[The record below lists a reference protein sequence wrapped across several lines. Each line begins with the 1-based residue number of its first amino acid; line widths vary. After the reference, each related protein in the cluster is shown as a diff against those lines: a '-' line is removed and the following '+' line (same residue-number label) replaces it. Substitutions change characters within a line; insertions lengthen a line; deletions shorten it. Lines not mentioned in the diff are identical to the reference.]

1 VVDDALEARGG
12 VLGGADEA
20 SGQAVV
26 VRLDGPVLEVF
37 HETGSDRF
45 HTSLITEV
53 GLVEH
58 PSPIGTALA
67 VRSARTGLV
76 VPVHFEVD
84 ERAKLE
90 VIVGRVRSGR

>member
-1 VVDDALEARGG
+1 MVDDALEARGG
-12 VLGGADEA
+12 VLGGADGA

-26 VRLDGPVLEVF
+26 VRLAGPVLEVF
-37 HETGSDRF
+37 HETGSERF
-45 HTSLITEV
+45 HTSMVTEF

-58 PSPIGTALA
+58 PSPVGTALT
-67 VRSARTGLV
+67 VRAARTGLV
-76 VPVHFEVD
+76 VPVRFEVD